1 MKNILPAL
9 FLLLTIN
16 IKGFSQSTIITA
28 GPKANVQLPVVKNSD
43 LLLMESP
50 QSGMM
55 VFDVTYGVVRVFDG
69 ITWRCVGCGDESYTN
84 AQVATIESFTLGSSK
99 SGQSTLFTALNLG
112 IFKNTDNGI
121 GAIKLGGKQPNG
133 FVLDN
138 QDVVVFESALPL
150 KIQLLPQAD
159 LLNLINRTK
168 WEKTSTYTQP
178 VDIITESDEST
189 LTFNVREAGEFEK
202 KEATILGLKAY
213 KFQNKVFIEK
223 YSGFVNFIDDLITP
237 KTAVNLYT
245 AMDLNPKLY
254 TVVSS
259 SPWFAVND
267 GILTFPSEK
276 RPESNYGVIYFIG
289 KSKDLPNYRIRIFT
303 HRPTKNSITKYYDA
317 KGKVR
322 NRTTYLNDYYLK
334 ALNANIPSTL
344 DFSAPAASSKLKV
357 ADPDRP
363 KVPPPTAGTE
373 DGVTNTN

>member
-1 MKNILPAL
+1 MKYILPAF
-9 FLLLTIN
+9 FLLIIFN
-16 IKGFSQSTIITA
+16 FSGFSQSTVITA
-28 GPKANVQLPVVKNSD
+28 GPKANVQLPVLKNSD

-69 ITWRCVGCGDESYTN
+69 TTWRCIGCGDESYTS
-84 AQVATIESFTLGSSK
+84 AELATVESFTLGSSK
-99 SGQSTLFTALNLG
+99 SGTSTLFSALNLG
-112 IFKNTDNGI
+112 SFKNTDTGI
-121 GAIKLGGKQPNG
+121 GAIKIGGKQPNG
-133 FVLDN
+133 FLLDN
-138 QDVVVFESALPL
+138 QDVIVFESALPL

-159 LLNLINRTK
+159 LLNLINRAK
-168 WEKTSTYTQP
+168 WENTSKYSQP
-178 VDIITESDEST
+178 VDIITESDESS
-189 LTFNVREAGEFEK
+189 LTFNVREAGEFER

-223 YSGFVNFIDDLITP
+223 YSGFVDFLDNLITS

-245 AMDLNPKLY
+245 AMGLNPKLY

-259 SPWFAVND
+259 SQWFAVND

-317 KGKVR
+317 KGKIR

-344 DFSAPAASSKLKV
+344 DFTSKAASSNLKV

-363 KVPPPTAGTE
+363 KVPPPSAGTE
-373 DGVTNTN
+373 DGVTN